1 MGNPRCLPEAPL
13 RRPPGFP
20 GARGLP
26 HPPASLLTHRWGSG
40 FFPDGL
46 WEKSGLLCREKPKI
60 CSQQL
65 AQRKLCFS
73 TGPESRPAVGG
84 GRSSTTSPPSGRGPC
99 QTGILTYG
107 GREMHHR
114 CSLGGEGALP
124 KLRIISEPGFPGR
137 QQFLQE
143 CPRLLPGGLA
153 QAHEAVESR
162 LAPKQSEHKDAR
174 EKPQAYPPADRRGR
188 QPSLQFTQDPRAFVL
203 SSAIRPVSRGKA
215 PFIPLWTC
223 AQLSMARSGQ
233 LSRWAGYPPV
243 AEGGGDPLQSAGLS
257 AGVCTDPS
265 T

>member
-1 MGNPRCLPEAPL
+1 MRLRDLPEHGHRLGAAATRSLPEGQVPTNQQASQGHADKGPAQADPASVCSRLSLGNPRCLPEAPL
-13 RRPPGFP
+13 RRPPAFP

-73 TGPESRPAVGG
+73 TGPESWPAVGG

-114 CSLGGEGALP
+114 CSLGGEGAETEP
-124 KLRIISEPGFPGR
+124 KGHGQAAGTGSLLRWP
-137 QQFLQE
+137 
-143 CPRLLPGGLA
+143 
-153 QAHEAVESR
+153 
-162 LAPKQSEHKDAR
+162 
-174 EKPQAYPPADRRGR
+174 
-188 QPSLQFTQDPRAFVL
+188 T
-203 SSAIRPVSRGKA
+203 
-215 PFIPLWTC
+215 
-223 AQLSMARSGQ
+223 
-233 LSRWAGYPPV
+233 
-243 AEGGGDPLQSAGLS
+243 
-257 AGVCTDPS
+257 
-265 T
+265 